1 MSYCFC
7 FHQGNRLLLFFIKV
21 QYWDRGCSTANGVL
35 FLGIII
41 NIFCT
46 LVITDIK
53 WNVQEYILSGQHV
66 SAYQLNTRMYTVH
79 KIKFSVNTFF
89 NKYEQI
95 RNFPW
100 IFTHLLNKFLTRV
113 FFVQWYQ
120 LEIPIFQSFSR
131 YSSFELVAA
140 SKPFLKISNAE
151 ISKFH
156 MFMQRRIQNAVKDPS

>member
-1 MSYCFC
+1 M
-7 FHQGNRLLLFFIKV
+7 LLFFIKV
-21 QYWDRGCSTANGVL
+21 QYWDQGCSTANGVL

-66 SAYQLNTRMYTVH
+66 SAYQLNTRIYTVH

-151 ISKFH
+151 ISKFQ